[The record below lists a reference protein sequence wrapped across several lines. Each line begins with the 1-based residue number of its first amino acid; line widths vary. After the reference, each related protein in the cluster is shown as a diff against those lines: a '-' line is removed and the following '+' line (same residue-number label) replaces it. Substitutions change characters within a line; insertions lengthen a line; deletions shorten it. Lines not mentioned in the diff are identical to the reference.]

1 MESTE
6 YVSHLEPSTE
16 YVSHLALSTEH
27 VLDPASPSE
36 CASRLAPSTE
46 YVPDLVSSME
56 YVSHLEPSTEYVSQV
71 RKGNGSILKTDDE
84 GSNGPKSSEDGRIR
98 QVSGKYST
106 KIGDWAT
113 RTLWDVFCDVMQE
126 TKFLRYLMEQHRSS
140 GLWLEDIEFSVPY
153 DSSQCKVCLNL
164 DYDLFSPVEGDD
176 IWRSIVT
183 DIIHLKQS
191 ELHGCPICAL
201 VLRGIVGCLSNSSVN
216 AHFDS
221 DVLLEAGEIGLFLAP
236 SQPIKVAVFEFSE
249 YKIELKIF
257 TQPCQWSHNG

>member
-1 MESTE
+1 
-6 YVSHLEPSTE
+6 VS
-16 YVSHLALSTEH
+16 
-27 VLDPASPSE
+27 
-36 CASRLAPSTE
+36 R
-46 YVPDLVSSME
+46 
-56 YVSHLEPSTEYVSQV
+56 LEPSTEYVSQV
-71 RKGNGSILKTDDE
+71 RKGNGSIQKTDDE
-84 GSNGPKSSEDGRIR
+84 GSNGPKSSEDGRTR

-106 KIGDWAT
+106 KIGDWAR

-126 TKFLRYLMEQHRSS
+126 TKFLRYLMEQHRSP
-140 GLWLEDIEFSVPY
+140 GPWLEGIKFSVPY

-164 DYDLFSPVEGDD
+164 NYDLFSPVEGDD

-183 DIIHLKQS
+183 NIIQLKQS

-201 VLRGIVGCLSNSSVN
+201 VLRGIVGCLSNSSVDV
-216 AHFDS
+216 HFDS